1 MANSTS
7 IRVMIVDDH
16 PMVRD
21 GLKLFLS
28 VSPGFEFAGEA
39 NSGEEAL
46 KLCGQARPDVVL
58 MDMVLPGMDGV
69 ATTEAIRK
77 QFPAT
82 RVLILSSFAETD
94 QVQRVLRAG
103 ATGYLL
109 KNAGIT
115 EMADAIRAAHAGRS
129 TLAPEATQALIQATT
144 TGGADNF
151 GLTERELEALSLL
164 AQGRTNTEIAHGLSI
179 SESTARF
186 HVSNVLGKLGVS
198 NRTEAVRL
206 ALERKLIT

>member
-1 MANSTS
+1 MPDPTP

-28 VSPGFEFAGEA
+28 VSPGFECVGEA

-46 KLCGQARPDVVL
+46 TLCAQARPDVVL

-77 QFPAT
+77 QYPET
-82 RVLILSSFAETD
+82 RILVLSSFAEKD

-103 ATGYLL
+103 ATSYLL
-109 KNAGIT
+109 KNAGIA
-115 EMADAIRAAHAGRS
+115 EMAEAIRAAHAGRS

-144 TGGADNF
+144 DGADNF
-151 GLTERELEALSLL
+151 GLTERELEVLSLL
-164 AQGRTNTEIAHGLSI
+164 AQGHTNTEIAHGLSI

-206 ALERKLIT
+206 ALERRLIA